1 MVIHTGLML
10 VLLLAACTQ
19 EDDAGGEPVP
29 TLEITT
35 PASSGPGSYR
45 WAVCRLESAY
55 LDYSTVDEVE
65 VSFGFRDPGR
75 GTLRADH
82 VWGVGEEHERRVQL
96 ANQQLANQGEQVVR
110 RYVSRDQAAG
120 AYRDD
125 LSENSRERPAS
136 VDELRTRRGVLEAFG
151 LTGASPVTNSDRR
164 GATFERFESHPAPNL
179 SLDQDIRLLP
189 AATVMGHPVTNVVW
203 VLDIWLDETDAVQR
217 LRLMT
222 KDVVRQV
229 SELQF
234 MPASRPWPDLT
245 PPEELDCPADFTGN
259 GSGWLGWEDYEQTLV
274 VDLEVSLDP
283 SGRPYELVVPENVR
297 IRFEELTTLLVPDGN
312 LRVMNGSS
320 IEVDPAFFAEE
331 STVVDL
337 GSTVELE
344 VSLIREVFEGWTA
357 ILGVRIQRPESE
369 VARWGEF
376 EIAYSTDGG
385 VGGVTTMSVIERAG
399 NEEDDEDGFNP
410 VGREVM
416 EGWDFEQTDVF
427 AGDLDG
433 IDGND
438 TIVFQNGYGDGTFP
452 LARGYD
458 SAGDLVAIMIW
469 DTRYPWR
476 LAVPDGDPP
485 PDVTERE
492 DQLVECIDGTR
503 EVLGDGTCRF
513 DDD

>member
-1 MVIHTGLML
+1 
-10 VLLLAACTQ
+10 
-19 EDDAGGEPVP
+19 
-29 TLEITT
+29 
-35 PASSGPGSYR
+35 
-45 WAVCRLESAY
+45 
-55 LDYSTVDEVE
+55 
-65 VSFGFRDPGR
+65 
-75 GTLRADH
+75 
-82 VWGVGEEHERRVQL
+82 
-96 ANQQLANQGEQVVR
+96 
-110 RYVSRDQAAG
+110 
-120 AYRDD
+120 
-125 LSENSRERPAS
+125 
-136 VDELRTRRGVLEAFG
+136 
-151 LTGASPVTNSDRR
+151 
-164 GATFERFESHPAPNL
+164 
-179 SLDQDIRLLP
+179 
-189 AATVMGHPVTNVVW
+189 MGHPVTNVVW
-203 VLDIWLDETDAVQR
+203 VLDIWLDETGDVER

-222 KDVVRQV
+222 RDVIRQL

-234 MPASRPWPDLT
+234 MPSRQPWPDLT
-245 PPEELDCPADFTGN
+245 PPEELACPADFAGS

-283 SGRPYELVVPENVR
+283 SGRPYELVVPEDVA
-297 IRFEELTTLLVPDGN
+297 IRVEELTTLLVPDGN

-320 IEVDPAFFAEE
+320 IEVDPAFFADE

-337 GSTVELE
+337 GSTVELD
-344 VSLIREVFEGWTA
+344 VSLIREVFEDWTA

-385 VGGVTTMSVIERAG
+385 VGGVTTVSVIERAE
-399 NEEDDEDGFNP
+399 NEEDDEDGLNP

-416 EGWDFEQTDVF
+416 EGWDSEQTDVF
-427 AGDLDG
+427 VGDLDG
-433 IDGND
+433 IEGND
-438 TIVFQNGYGDGTFP
+438 TLVFLNGYCDGTFP

-458 SAGDLVAIMIW
+458 SAGDLVAVMIW